1 MKIYLVVEY
10 KDHGAE
16 YAIEH
21 IIKAFTQKKLAEDL
35 KDKLNLE
42 DKNLYSTEEL
52 TYLTYFPP
60 FCVEEI
66 ELDVE

>member
-10 KDHGAE
+10 ADRGPG
-16 YAIEH
+16 YGLEH

-42 DKNLYSTEEL
+42 DKNLYSAEEL
-52 TYLTYFPP
+52 THLTYFPP
-60 FCVEEI
+60 FYVWEI